1 MAAGD
6 REVLAAFQE
15 ATTRN
20 VKAVVAHTNATRDL
34 VKELEAK
41 VKSLDGLVRQYDQK
55 FELLQ
60 KQIVVLQTKLFSGG
74 S

>member
-6 REVLAAFQE
+6 KEILESLQE
-15 ATTRN
+15 TTTRN
-20 VKAVVAHTNATRDL
+20 VKAVVAHANETRDL
-34 VKELEAK
+34 VRELEEK
-41 VKSLDGLVRQYDQK
+41 VRHLDGLVRQYEQK

-60 KQIVVLQTKLFSGG
+60 KQIAVLQTKLFSGG

>member
-6 REVLAAFQE
+6 REILAAFQE

-34 VKELEAK
+34 VKELEQK
-41 VKSLDGLVRQYDQK
+41 VKNLDGLVRQYDQK

-60 KQIVVLQTKLFSGG
+60 KQIAVLQTKLFSGG